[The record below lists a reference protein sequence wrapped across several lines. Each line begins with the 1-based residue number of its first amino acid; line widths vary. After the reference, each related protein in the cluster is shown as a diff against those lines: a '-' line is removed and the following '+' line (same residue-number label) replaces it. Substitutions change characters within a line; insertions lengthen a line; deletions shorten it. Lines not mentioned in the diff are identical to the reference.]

1 MPICALAG
9 GPGRP
14 ERVRPASWQ
23 FHAHTVDDL
32 RPHLSNR
39 PGVNLRSEDRIRVAE
54 PVNPNPG
61 ESRIPGEVARPRIPL
76 MLIAALAAIVALSG
90 VGLSAAG
97 WVIGVTCG
105 VITNG
110 ALARGLSRYQCD
122 RLGPADW
129 VTLARATLAIGVA
142 AMVADSFHQPVP
154 VAMLVSVTVIAL
166 ALDAVDGWV
175 ARRTRTTGVLGAQF
189 DAEVDAFLI
198 LILSVYVA
206 RTAGAWVLAIGAAR
220 YAFLAAGWALPW
232 MREPLPPRYW
242 RKVVAAMQGIVLT
255 IGAAHVLPPAVT
267 QAALVAALVLLAES
281 FGRDVW
287 WLWRHRHPTH
297 SRGAG
302 GAPAPRLPVAP
313 PAGARRARLR
323 TGIAAA
329 LTTLALLLVWVALV

>member
-1 MPICALAG
+1 
-9 GPGRP
+9 
-14 ERVRPASWQ
+14 
-23 FHAHTVDDL
+23 
-32 RPHLSNR
+32 
-39 PGVNLRSEDRIRVAE
+39 
-54 PVNPNPG
+54 
-61 ESRIPGEVARPRIPL
+61 
-76 MLIAALAAIVALSG
+76 MLIATLAAIVALSG

-110 ALARGLSRYQCD
+110 ALARRPPRSRCD

-129 VTLARATLAIGVA
+129 VTLARATLAAGVA

-154 VAMLVSVTVIAL
+154 VTMLVSLTVIAL

-206 RTAGAWVLAIGAAR
+206 RSAGGWVVAMGAAR
-220 YAFLAAGWALPW
+220 YASLAAGWALPW

-287 WLWRHRHPTH
+287 WLWGHRHATHRRAAAGGGPTPGLAVGAPRGA
-297 SRGAG
+297 RGAG
-302 GAPAPRLPVAP
+302 APPTLDLAVAA

-329 LTTLALLLVWVALV
+329 LTTFALLLVWVALLAPD